1 MNDVRITTRDAAAG
15 TARGRA
21 RNDGANDRRAPASGS
36 PFSSGPAAPARR
48 GGSSPWRRR
57 ASSTDA
63 RSSRGRT
70 AGWLADATSHRSR
83 TGRFFRAR
91 RAAPEVKFFSTTIP
105 RTSGAM
111 AGSKRTRADAG
122 ADEIEE
128 AELALVAQKA
138 KVAGGGSNDAS
149 TAIAISTKGTTSS
162 RLRGVKRTSSLD
174 APIMLLEGHA
184 DGVNGVKFSPDGTVL
199 ASCGADKVVNL
210 WKVSGDCEVRRA
222 SIDPIRRSVRRS
234 DSSTPRSNQ
243 TNPTR
248 RSFIRQPPHRRP
260 PPHPSSV
267 PLHRSQNYMMMRGHK
282 NTVLE
287 LHWTADGDNLV
298 TCSPDKSV
306 RCW

>member
-1 MNDVRITTRDAAAG
+1 MMFASRREMPPPGPRAGERGTTGRTTDAHPRVARLFLRAQPRLRGAVGLPHGDAAPRAL
-15 TARGRA
+15 TRGRLV
-21 RNDGANDRRAPASGS
+21 DGRLD
-36 PFSSGPAAPARR
+36 
-48 GGSSPWRRR
+48 
-57 ASSTDA
+57 
-63 RSSRGRT
+63 
-70 AGWLADATSHRSR
+70 GWWTTSHR

-91 RAAPEVKFFSTTIP
+91 RAAPEEKFFSTTIP

-210 WKVSGDCEVRRA
+210 WKVSGDCEARRA

-243 TNPTR
+243 TNPT
-248 RSFIRQPPHRRP
+248 SVQFIRQPPHRRP
-260 PPHPSSV
+260 PPPTPPPSPS
-267 PLHRSQNYMMMRGHK
+267 
-282 NTVLE
+282 
-287 LHWTADGDNLV
+287 TARR
-298 TCSPDKSV
+298 TT
-306 RCW
+306 

>member
-1 MNDVRITTRDAAAG
+1 
-15 TARGRA
+15 
-21 RNDGANDRRAPASGS
+21 
-36 PFSSGPAAPARR
+36 
-48 GGSSPWRRR
+48 
-57 ASSTDA
+57 
-63 RSSRGRT
+63 
-70 AGWLADATSHRSR
+70 
-83 TGRFFRAR
+83 
-91 RAAPEVKFFSTTIP
+91 
-105 RTSGAM
+105 M

-243 TNPTR
+243 TNPT
-248 RSFIRQPPHRRP
+248 SVQFIRQPPHRRP
-260 PPHPSSV
+260 PPPTPPPSPS
-267 PLHRSQNYMMMRGHK
+267 
-282 NTVLE
+282 
-287 LHWTADGDNLV
+287 TARR
-298 TCSPDKSV
+298 TT
-306 RCW
+306 